1 MIHLS
6 LFEIIIRI
14 LLAAVA
20 GGIIGYN
27 REVSGQSAGFR
38 THMLVALGATIIAL
52 IQIETVNLVLEIIT
66 ENPDFSTVFSLN
78 YTRLIAQI
86 VSGVG
91 FLGAGA
97 IIVTKSSISGLT
109 TAASIW
115 ATAAIG
121 IAMGMGNYRIGILG
135 TIVIVLILAL
145 IKNKLKIAAG
155 ESLVVRF
162 LDKNVQQENVQQE
175 IIHYFEENNIRYQS
189 SEFRVDSEHGEGKL
203 IFSERYILNVPAHR
217 SISRIVEEI
226 GEIESV
232 SYASSQHNI
241 I

>member
-1 MIHLS
+1 MDATKSEKVGYKMIHLS

-109 TAASIW
+109 TAASI
-115 ATAAIG
+115 
-121 IAMGMGNYRIGILG
+121 
-135 TIVIVLILAL
+135 
-145 IKNKLKIAAG
+145 
-155 ESLVVRF
+155 
-162 LDKNVQQENVQQE
+162 
-175 IIHYFEENNIRYQS
+175 
-189 SEFRVDSEHGEGKL
+189 
-203 IFSERYILNVPAHR
+203 
-217 SISRIVEEI
+217 
-226 GEIESV
+226 
-232 SYASSQHNI
+232 
-241 I
+241 

>member
-6 LFEIIIRI
+6 LLEIIMRVLVSAI
-14 LLAAVA
+14 V

-27 REVSGQSAGFR
+27 REVKGQSAGFR

-52 IQIETVNLVLEIIT
+52 IQIESVNLVLKIVSV
-66 ENPDFSTVFSLN
+66 NPEFAQVFSVN
-78 YTRLIAQI
+78 YSRLTAQI

-121 IAMGMGNYRIGILG
+121 IAVGMGNYRIASVG
-135 TIVIVLILAL
+135 TITIVLVLSL
-145 IKNKLKIAAG
+145 IKNKLRIAVG
-155 ESLVVRF
+155 ENLVVRF
-162 LDKNVQQENVQQE
+162 LDKEVQKE
-175 IIHYFEENNIRYQS
+175 IINYFEENNIRYLS
-189 SEFRVDSEHGEGKL
+189 SEFRVESAHGEGTL
-203 IFSERYILNVPAHR
+203 VFSERYILNVP
-217 SISRIVEEI
+217 SNQTISRIVEDI
-226 GEIESV
+226 GDLDSV
-232 SYASSQHNI
+232 TYASSQHNI
-241 I
+241 V

>member
-1 MIHLS
+1 
-6 LFEIIIRI
+6 
-14 LLAAVA
+14 
-20 GGIIGYN
+20 
-27 REVSGQSAGFR
+27 
-38 THMLVALGATIIAL
+38 
-52 IQIETVNLVLEIIT
+52 
-66 ENPDFSTVFSLN
+66 
-78 YTRLIAQI
+78 
-86 VSGVG
+86 
-91 FLGAGA
+91 
-97 IIVTKSSISGLT
+97 
-109 TAASIW
+109 
-115 ATAAIG
+115 
-121 IAMGMGNYRIGILG
+121 MGMGNYRIGILG

-162 LDKNVQQENVQQE
+162 LDKNVQQE

>member
-6 LFEIIIRI
+6 LVEIIIRVLVSAI
-14 LLAAVA
+14 F

-27 REVSGQSAGFR
+27 REVKGQSAGFR

-52 IQIETVNLVLEIIT
+52 IQIEAVNLVLELVT
-66 ENPDFSTVFSLN
+66 VNPEFAQVFSMN
-78 YTRLIAQI
+78 YTRLTAQI

-121 IAMGMGNYRIGILG
+121 IAVGMGNYRVAIVG
-135 TIVIVLILAL
+135 TVIIVFVLAL
-145 IKNKLKIAAG
+145 IKTQLRIAVG
-155 ESLVVRF
+155 ENLVVRF
-162 LDKNVQQENVQQE
+162 LDKEVQKE
-175 IIHYFEENNIRYQS
+175 IINYFEEHNIRYQS
-189 SEFRVDSEHGEGKL
+189 SEFRVESELGEGKL
-203 IFSERYILNVPAHR
+203 VFSERYILNVPPQQT
-217 SISRIVEEI
+217 ISRIVEDI
-226 GEIESV
+226 GDFDAV
-232 SYASSQHNI
+232 TYASSQHNI
-241 I
+241 V

>member
-6 LFEIIIRI
+6 LFEIIMRVLVSAI
-14 LLAAVA
+14 V

-27 REVSGQSAGFR
+27 REVKGQSAGFR

-52 IQIETVNLVLEIIT
+52 IQIEAVNLVLEIIIA
-66 ENPDFSTVFSLN
+66 NPDLAPVFSVN
-78 YTRLIAQI
+78 YTRLTAQI

-121 IAMGMGNYRIGILG
+121 MAVGMGNYRIAIVGTLTIIL
-135 TIVIVLILAL
+135 VLSL
-145 IKNKLKIAAG
+145 IKSKLRIAAG

-162 LDKNVQQENVQQE
+162 LDKEVQKE
-175 IIHYFEENNIRYQS
+175 IINYFEEHNIRYLS
-189 SEFRVDSEHGEGKL
+189 SEFRVESVDGEGEL
-203 IFSERYILNVPAHR
+203 VFSERYTLNVPPNQT
-217 SISRIVEEI
+217 ISRIVEDI
-226 GEIESV
+226 GDLDSV
-232 SYASSQHNI
+232 IYASSQHNI
-241 I
+241 V